1 MTKLLEIKT
10 WLAALSFIP
19 SADGLTWVFTTD
31 TGYEVSVA
39 LNTTEPTDSVI
50 SFGPKI
56 LVGHKGICNFK
67 KPENF
72 VGFECVIR
80 LLKKGYA
87 PTSIE
92 LEKTWPSGHS
102 TSGRL
107 DVLLTRGTGAKKK
120 SFAMIECKQ
129 WGKEYSVERGNMLK
143 DGGQLFSYAIQEPT
157 TEYLSLYAS
166 TLDTDG
172 SIKMIAEQ
180 VHYTPINVGNQEENY
195 TAWDKSFQLGGL
207 MSDISGLYLSPKKNL
222 KKKELIEL
230 DQETGQGLFN
240 GFAEI
245 LRRHAISDK
254 SNAFNKIFNLFVCKI
269 CDEDYKSP
277 EDELDFQWKISDTA
291 KALIETRLSALYIK
305 GLKEYLQVDID
316 SAYFSPLAEFS
327 FIDTYDLKSYER
339 NASVIR
345 EVVELLQPYQ
355 IKYTQKHQ
363 FLGDFFEDLLN
374 SGIKQEAGQ
383 FFTPTIVARFFLK
396 SIPIHSFIDSQI
408 KSGSSDILPY
418 LIDFSCGAGHFLT
431 EAIDEI
437 QEKIDVID
445 TKNLVGR
452 HQKRFL
458 SIKENF
464 YWAKDYI
471 YGIEKDYR
479 LAKTTKIAMF
489 LYGDG
494 DAVIV
499 NGDGLDDFNESKTYK
514 GLLKTNEPFRYLEK
528 FDVVVSNP
536 PFSIGGFKADIP
548 NADENFTLAP
558 SLGLISSEIECLFI
572 ERCAQLLK
580 PGGYMG
586 LILPLSI
593 LNNEYRVYQE
603 ARKLLL
609 VQFDIAALVEMRD
622 KTFKPT
628 NTTTVGIFGRKR
640 SQNVLLAKAID
651 LCKAALGDA
660 SASGEAQEAV
670 LFAIDAGADESR
682 IKLQAS
688 ELLPQLKDKSEPL
701 FVEGCGLPDEF
712 AIALIALLNNRD
724 IALIFTGD
732 KKEQEAFLGYRYSS
746 GRGRESVEELRS
758 PSGELLSSLYDESN
772 LHNPEKANAHILAA
786 FDESS
791 LPVPAQLAKS
801 VKYACL
807 NSLLTFKAFT
817 LENPSTAFASDTG
830 DVSSN
835 SPFEDFIDDVP
846 QVAIDWHGLISKS
859 EITPIPGLV
868 YSKKSETPR
877 KTNNRVLTASNLDLR
892 TGKIDTSGKLIY
904 LDESYSFTSV
914 LCPKKGDIIISKAS
928 GSLKHL
934 AKAIYV
940 DEDLPGHA
948 VGGFLMILRFTNEK
962 LGKAVFYR
970 LLSKSFRL
978 HVASL
983 KGQNINNIDLGDIQG
998 AGLTIPA
1005 DLDAFHKLAIAKE
1018 AELDLITK
1026 KLTSLKKGV

>member
-1 MTKLLEIKT
+1 MIKLFDIEA
-10 WLAALSFIP
+10 WLTALSFVP
-19 SADGLTWVFTTD
+19 TTDRLTWTYTTSA
-31 TGYEVSVA
+31 GYVISVA
-39 LNTTEPTDSVI
+39 IDSSDPCNSKI
-50 SFGPKI
+50 SFGSKI
-56 LVGHKGICNFK
+56 VVGHKGVCNFK
-67 KPENF
+67 KLENF
-72 VGFECVIR
+72 VGLECVIR
-80 LLKKGYA
+80 LLEKGYS
-87 PTSIE
+87 PSCIE

-107 DVLLTRGTGAKKK
+107 DILLFRGKGAKRK

-129 WGKEYSVERGNMLK
+129 WGTEYSDERNKMLK

-157 TEYLSLYAS
+157 TEYLTLYAS
-166 TLDTDG
+166 TLDPGG

-180 VHYTPINVGNQEENY
+180 VHYAPINVGNQEENY

-207 MSDISGLYLSPKKNL
+207 LSDISGPYLSSKKNL
-222 KKKELIEL
+222 KKEDLIEL

-240 GFAEI
+240 SFAEI

-269 CDEDYKSP
+269 CDEDCKSP
-277 EDELDFQWKISDTA
+277 ADELDFQWKIADTA

-305 GLKEYLQVDID
+305 GLKDYLQVDIEN
-316 SAYFSPLAEFS
+316 AYFSPLAEFS

-396 SIPIHSFIDSQI
+396 SVPVHSLIESKI

-418 LIDFSCGAGHFLT
+418 LIDYSCGAGHFLT

-437 QEKIDVID
+437 QQKIDVID
-445 TKNLVGR
+445 PANLVGR
-452 HQKRFL
+452 YQKKFL
-458 SIKENF
+458 AIKDNF

-494 DAVIV
+494 DAVII
-499 NGDGLDDFNESKTYK
+499 NGDGLDDFNASKTYK
-514 GLLKTNEPFRYLEK
+514 GLLKINDKRKYLEQ

-536 PFSIGGFKADIP
+536 PFSISGFKSDIP
-548 NADENFTLAP
+548 LVDENFTLGAN
-558 SLGLISSEIECLFI
+558 LGLNSSEIECLFI
-572 ERCAQLLK
+572 ERCGQLLK

-609 VQFDIAALVEMRD
+609 VQFEIAGLVEMRD

-640 SQNVLLAKAID
+640 SQDVLRSKTIELCQALLGVVPASDEAKDAISFAT
-651 LCKAALGDA
+651 KAGV
-660 SASGEAQEAV
+660 EKNIIEH
-670 LFAIDAGADESR
+670 
-682 IKLQAS
+682 QAA
-688 ELLPQLKDKSEPL
+688 ELLQQLIDKSSPL
-701 FVEGCGLPDEF
+701 VVEGCGLSDEI
-712 AIALIALLNNRD
+712 AIALIAFLNDRKV
-724 IALIFTGD
+724 ALVFTGD

-758 PSGELLSSLYDESN
+758 PEGELLSSLYDENN

-786 FDESS
+786 FDQSP
-791 LPVPAQLAKS
+791 LPVPIELEKS
-801 VKYACL
+801 VKYSSL
-807 NSLLTFKAFT
+807 NQLLCFKSFT
-817 LENPSTAFASDTG
+817 IENPSTAFASDTG
-830 DVSSN
+830 DIESN
-835 SPFEDFIDDVP
+835 SPFGDFIDDMS
-846 QVAIDWHGLISKS
+846 QVTIDWDSLISKA
-859 EITPIPGLV
+859 EIVPISGLV

-877 KTNNRVLTASNLDLR
+877 QTNNRVLTASNLCLR
-892 TGKIDTSGKLIY
+892 TGKIDTSAKLIY
-904 LDESYSFTSV
+904 LEESFVIDET
-914 LCPKKGDIIISKAS
+914 LCPQKGDIVISKAS

-934 AKAIYV
+934 GKAIYI
-940 DEDLPGHA
+940 DENLPGHA
-948 VGGFLMILRFTNEK
+948 VGGFLMILRFSNEK
-962 LGKAVFYR
+962 LGKAIFYR
-970 LLSKSFRL
+970 LLSKKFRL
-978 HVASL
+978 YVASL
-983 KGQNINNIDLGDIQG
+983 KGQNINNIDLGDIQR
-998 AGLTIPA
+998 ARLTIPL
-1005 DLDAFHKLAIAKE
+1005 DLDTFYKSAIKKE
-1018 AELDLITK
+1018 AQLKSITK
-1026 KLTSLKKGV
+1026 KLTNLRK